1 MALSFGRPVVRC
13 GQKGC
18 DDDWLGGLGPS
29 RGLDAPFAQ
38 IEDGIGPAS

>member
-1 MALSFGRPVVRC
+1 MALSFDRPVVRC

-18 DDDWLGGLGPS
+18 DDDVEGGLGPS

-38 IEDGIGPAS
+38 IELGIGSAA